1 MRFSTGKEQWRDK
14 SNLQVGSLIVA
25 DNRIVALGQRGEL
38 AIAPVS
44 QKGFSASAREQ
55 VIGGRCWTSPV
66 LANGKLYVRNA
77 RGDLVC
83 LDLRG

>member
-1 MRFSTGKEQWRDK
+1 M
-14 SNLQVGSLIVA
+14 GSLIVA
-25 DNRIVALGQRGEL
+25 DNRIIALGQRGEA

-44 QKGFSASAREQ
+44 PKGFKPIVREQ

-66 LANGKLYVRNA
+66 LANGYLYLRNA

-83 LDLRG
+83 LDLRK